1 MVVTQQLPESEL
13 HLKRS
18 GRPPGF
24 RGGFK
29 TVVLNV
35 FGWGALI
42 SSGLVVGTIAIV
54 AIDLEGILALPS
66 GVLLTWLGLLLLD
79 HRRWLNSQSS
89 WCSDAMNAGIGKS
102 IIDELRSLGIDATYE
117 EETFE
122 DDDNGFT
129 QRCIRCRQADAETVR
144 SIMDRHLGRS
154 L

>member
-1 MVVTQQLPESEL
+1 MSDREL
-13 HLKRS
+13 LRA

-42 SSGLVVGTIAIV
+42 SIGLVFGTVAIV

-66 GVLLTWLGLLLLD
+66 GVLLTWLALLLLD

-89 WCSDAMNAGIGKS
+89 WCSDALNVDIGKL
-102 IIDELRSLGIDATYE
+102 IVDELRSLGIDAIYE

-129 QRCIRCRQADAETVR
+129 QRCIRCRQADAETAR
-144 SIMDRHLGRS
+144 NTMDRHLGK
-154 L
+154 